1 MTGHGSDGITMYS
14 IGMEI
19 LHRRGEDPIVMA
31 CRRDGMLAKCDRISV
46 ETQEAFVEQRIG
58 LPVHRDKKDIPKDQI
73 QKWIYENIPD

>member
-46 ETQEAFVEQRIG
+46 ETQEAFMETRFG
-58 LPVHRDKKDIPKDQI
+58 LPVRRRKADIPKDEKAQ
-73 QKWIYENIPD
+73 WTFENIPD